1 MSYYNVNSNCH
12 HYALVRAQSHRQD
25 QRANVQKLGSWHACN
40 GTGLTSGMAR
50 NGFICLQAAY
60 EGEQPLTKSYVSVCW
75 HLNKKK
81 TPVSVEMTL
90 FKSQSRFVEWGTLEW
105 SESRKVVSQ
114 AFLTLY

>member
-25 QRANVQKLGSWHACN
+25 QRANVQELGSWHACN

-50 NGFICLQAAY
+50 NCSLQAAY

-90 FKSQSRFVEWGTLEW
+90 RVSRGLLNGELW
-105 SESRKVVSQ
+105 SGQRAERL
-114 AFLTLY
+114 FLKHF